1 MFTLNGKIQSHV
13 DVYLT
18 KRTMRWIANMFPYM
32 VDTSKATGPPSVL
45 MLPPTALTALTLA
58 LTPRLR
64 NVTRCTGGGDVPSIR
79 FHELEDDVTPFTVEG
94 VTFQPLQG
102 RGLLAFRPLHG
113 VACARLTPGSRA
125 WW

>member
-45 MLPPTALTALTLA
+45 IMPPTPLASPTALTPASAMSLDAQAAAT
-58 LTPRLR
+58 
-64 NVTRCTGGGDVPSIR
+64 
-79 FHELEDDVTPFTVEG
+79 
-94 VTFQPLQG
+94 
-102 RGLLAFRPLHG
+102 
-113 VACARLTPGSRA
+113 SRA
-125 WW
+125 SASTSSRTTSRRSPWRA